1 MTVEHPEG
9 RLHRAER
16 SLARRIATN
25 AHTIGIAAIVIVI
38 GLAFAIAAL
47 GVGGKG
53 TVDHKKAEQFVYS
66 AAATIGLPRP
76 SSVSCP
82 GGVQQSVGKA
92 FDCRVVVPGARR
104 TATLR
109 IIGTSNRFELR
120 PPSFH

>member
-1 MTVEHPEG
+1 MTVEG
-9 RLHRAER
+9 RLHRAEQ

-25 AHTIGIAAIVIVI
+25 AHTIGIAAIVVVI
-38 GLAFAIAAL
+38 ALAFAIAAL

-76 SSVSCP
+76 SSVACP
-82 GGVQQSVGKA
+82 SNVTDSVGKT
-92 FDCRVVVPGARR
+92 FDCRVVVNGARR

-109 IIGTSNRFELR
+109 ILGTNSRFDLT
-120 PPSFH
+120 PPTFR

>member
-1 MTVEHPEG
+1 MTAEG
-9 RLHRAER
+9 RLHRAEQ

-25 AHTIGIAAIVIVI
+25 AHTIGIAVIVAVI

-76 SSVSCP
+76 SSVVCP
-82 GGVQQSVGKA
+82 SSVTDSVGKT
-92 FDCRVVVPGARR
+92 FDCSVVVNGAHR

-109 IIGTSNRFELR
+109 ILGANSRFDLT
-120 PPSFH
+120 PPTFR